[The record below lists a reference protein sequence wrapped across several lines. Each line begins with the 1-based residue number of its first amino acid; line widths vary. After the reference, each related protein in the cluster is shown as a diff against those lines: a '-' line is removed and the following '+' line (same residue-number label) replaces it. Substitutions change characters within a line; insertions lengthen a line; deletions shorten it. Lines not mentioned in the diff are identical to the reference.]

1 MTLPAGSRLGPYE
14 IRAPLGA
21 GGMGEVYRAR
31 DERLKR
37 EVAIKVL
44 PASYS
49 SDPDRLRRFEQEAQ
63 AAGALNHPNITAVY
77 DFGSHEGAPYIVTE
91 LLEGETLRARLAAS
105 GIGVRKAIDYAVQ
118 IARGLAAAHEKG
130 IVHRDLKPENLFLTS
145 DGRVKILDFGLAKL
159 TQPDAGAAL
168 QTNLP
173 TAAAGTEP
181 GVVMGTL
188 GYMSPEQVKGRAAD
202 HRSDIFSFGSV
213 LYEMLS
219 GVRAFQRESAAETM
233 SAILSHEPP
242 DLSRANENVQPGLD
256 RVVRHCLEKN
266 AEERFQSSSDIAFD
280 LEALSGSGAD
290 GGRPGQAA
298 AAASWRRSILPTAAA
313 VVVALLAGMFV
324 GSRILKGRAVPPPSF
339 RKLTHRRGF
348 VDSGRFAADGHTVYY
363 AAYWDG
369 AQKPQLFSTRLESP
383 GSLPLD
389 LPSGRVEAISR
400 TGEMLILSDT
410 LFSFGYAHRGVLR
423 SAPLSGGAARDL
435 FEDVVGADWM
445 PDGRSIALVRA
456 PDWRHRLEFPAG
468 KVVYQTTG
476 WLSHPRVSPSGDAV
490 AFLDHPQFGDDGGSV
505 ALIDRN
511 GRRATLSKGWVSVQ
525 GLAWAPS
532 GKEVWFTAFNSGNSH
547 SLYAVT
553 RTGQLRLVGT
563 TPGSQELEDI
573 STDGRILLNHSNER
587 VGLIGLGADSKP
599 RNLSWLDWSVN
610 PILSNDGETLVFTEE
625 KDGDGSAYLRKA
637 DGSPALRLGEGEVLA
652 LSPDG
657 KWVLAAVP
665 RLSPAPLSLLPTGAG
680 DPRTLPKDSINHE
693 PTLGAFLPDGGR
705 IVFVGSEA
713 GHGRRTWTQDL
724 DGGKARPVTPEGVV
738 GTVLSPDG
746 RFVVARS
753 ADQSPALYPV
763 EGGPAHAIEGLD
775 PKDELLR
782 WSADQKFL
790 YVGANPGRNPTAR
803 IYRYELSTGRREPW
817 KEFTLPD
824 PAGVDDFRA
833 ASITPEGDAFVF
845 SFLQRFS
852 DLYVVDG
859 LR

>member
-1 MTLPAGSRLGPYE
+1 MTLPAGTRLGPYE

-188 GYMSPEQVKGRAAD
+188 GYMSPSRSREGRRITGRTSS
-202 HRSDIFSFGSV
+202 RSGPSCTRCCREFARFSANPRRRQCRRSSRTSRRTSPGRTRTCNPGSTV
-213 LYEMLS
+213 WCATVSKRTPRS
-219 GVRAFQRESAAETM
+219 GFNRAPTSPSTLRHS
-233 SAILSHEPP
+233 
-242 DLSRANENVQPGLD
+242 PGLGPTEAGQGM
-256 RVVRHCLEKN
+256 RRPPPHGEGRFSRRLRPSSWPSWRGCSW
-266 AEERFQSSSDIAFD
+266 APGSERTRRPSSFVPQVDAPEGLRRFRP
-280 LEALSGSGAD
+280 LR
-290 GGRPGQAA
+290 GGRPHGLLRGVLGRGAEAA
-298 AAASWRRSILPTAAA
+298 ALLDPAGESRVPVARSAEWA
-313 VVVALLAGMFV
+313 
-324 GSRILKGRAVPPPSF
+324 
-339 RKLTHRRGF
+339 RRG
-348 VDSGRFAADGHTVYY
+348 
-363 AAYWDG
+363 
-369 AQKPQLFSTRLESP
+369 
-383 GSLPLD
+383 D
-389 LPSGRVEAISR
+389 LPHGRDAD
-400 TGEMLILSDT
+400 LSDT

-435 FEDVVGADWM
+435 FEDVVGADWT

-532 GKEVWFTAFNSGNSH
+532 GKEIGLRRSIPGTATRSMRSRAPVSSASSARLRGVRSSKT
-547 SLYAVT
+547 SL
-553 RTGQLRLVGT
+553 RTGASCSTIPTSESASLASAPIRSLGTFRGWIGRSTRSSRMTGKRWSLPKKKMAMARL
-563 TPGSQELEDI
+563 I
-573 STDGRILLNHSNER
+573 SARPTVRRRCDWAKER
-587 VGLIGLGADSKP
+587 
-599 RNLSWLDWSVN
+599 
-610 PILSNDGETLVFTEE
+610 F
-625 KDGDGSAYLRKA
+625 
-637 DGSPALRLGEGEVLA
+637 
-652 LSPDG
+652 
-657 KWVLAAVP
+657 
-665 RLSPAPLSLLPTGAG
+665 SLCLPTA
-680 DPRTLPKDSINHE
+680 S
-693 PTLGAFLPDGGR
+693 
-705 IVFVGSEA
+705 GSS
-713 GHGRRTWTQDL
+713 RRCRGSL
-724 DGGKARPVTPEGVV
+724 RRP
-738 GTVLSPDG
+738 
-746 RFVVARS
+746 
-753 ADQSPALYPV
+753 
-763 EGGPAHAIEGLD
+763 
-775 PKDELLR
+775 
-782 WSADQKFL
+782 
-790 YVGANPGRNPTAR
+790 
-803 IYRYELSTGRREPW
+803 
-817 KEFTLPD
+817 
-824 PAGVDDFRA
+824 
-833 ASITPEGDAFVF
+833 
-845 SFLQRFS
+845 
-852 DLYVVDG
+852 
-859 LR
+859 